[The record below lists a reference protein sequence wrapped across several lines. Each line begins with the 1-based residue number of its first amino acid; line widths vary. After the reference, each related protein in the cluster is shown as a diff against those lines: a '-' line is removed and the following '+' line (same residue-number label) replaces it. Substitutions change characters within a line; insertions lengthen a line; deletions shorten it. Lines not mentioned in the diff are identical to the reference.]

1 MESEIVQSEI
11 PFSLI
16 VIEWTGRDLIN
27 YLREHDPDT
36 LSFVYLASVPDL

>member
-16 VIEWTGRDLIN
+16 VIEWTGRDSIN
-27 YLREHDPDT
+27 VLREYYHIT
-36 LSFVYLASVPDL
+36 LKKIE